1 MCDWKTCPKVYHLGC
16 LGREKL
22 PPRGAWY
29 CPWHFCTICGK
40 SAVSHCIHCPNG
52 YCKKHEDMLQK
63 HKELGMICD
72 EHKDDLADLVKF
84 YRKTGGVKHLITHP
98 NVPVVKTNTVSFEF
112 DFFMFLKTTKI
123 SWNHNLKY
131 NIFLGKCQH
140 FNNSYKN
147 T

>member
-1 MCDWKTCPKVYHLGC
+1 
-16 LGREKL
+16 
-22 PPRGAWY
+22 
-29 CPWHFCTICGK
+29 
-40 SAVSHCIHCPNG
+40 
-52 YCKKHEDMLQK
+52 MLQK

-123 SWNHNLKY
+123 S
-131 NIFLGKCQH
+131 
-140 FNNSYKN
+140 
-147 T
+147 

>member
-1 MCDWKTCPKVYHLGC
+1 MLFFPLVKFIDHYIFIIFFSRCFEDGEVLMCDWKTCPKVYHLGC

-52 YCKKHEDMLQK
+52 YCKKHEDALQN

-72 EHKDDLADLVKF
+72 EHKDDLVDLVKL
-84 YRKTGGVKHLITHP
+84 VQI
-98 NVPVVKTNTVSFEF
+98 V
-112 DFFMFLKTTKI
+112 
-123 SWNHNLKY
+123 
-131 NIFLGKCQH
+131 
-140 FNNSYKN
+140 NSCRRW
-147 T
+147 

>member
-52 YCKKHEDMLQK
+52 YCKKHEDALQN

-112 DFFMFLKTTKI
+112 DFFIFLKTTKI
-123 SWNHNLKY
+123 S
-131 NIFLGKCQH
+131 
-140 FNNSYKN
+140 
-147 T
+147 